1 MSKASVFFAFVVG
14 AAVGVGCTCTY
25 FKKKYAEIAQEEISS
40 VKESFSNMYEK
51 KAAAIPEKPDIQ
63 DVIKKYRKEKEAAT
77 KEMADI
83 LENCGYVPADE
94 GDTEEEIRV
103 ISPQEF
109 GEDINYERI
118 SLKYYSD
125 GVVTDDEDE
134 IVDNWQDLIGPDFAK
149 HFGEYEDDSVFVR
162 NTVLKV
168 DYEILRDLSSYHDPE
183 D

>member
-1 MSKASVFFAFVVG
+1 MSKASVFFAFVAG

-51 KAAAIPEKPDIQ
+51 KVAAIPEKPDIQ
-63 DVIKKYRKEKEAAT
+63 DVIKKYRKEKEAAK
-77 KEMADI
+77 KEVADI
-83 LENCGYVPADE
+83 LENCGYVPEDKAE
-94 GDTEEEIRV
+94 KIYV

-125 GVVTDDEDE
+125 GVITDDEDE
-134 IVDNWQDLIGPDFAK
+134 IVGNWQDLIGPDFAK

-162 NTVLKV
+162 NTVLKA
-168 DYEILRDLSSYHDPE
+168 DYEILRDLSSFHDPE

>member
-1 MSKASVFFAFVVG
+1 MSKASVFFAFVAG

-25 FKKKYAEIAQEEISS
+25 FKKKYEEIAKEEISS

-51 KAAAIPEKPDIQ
+51 KVATIPEKPDIQ

-83 LENCGYVPADE
+83 LEDCGYVPEDKADK
-94 GDTEEEIRV
+94 IYV

-125 GVVTDDEDE
+125 GVITDDEDE

-162 NTVLKV
+162 NTVLKA
-168 DYEILRDLSSYHDPE
+168 DYEILRDLSSFHDLE